1 MHDDFTRDHVKE
13 FSSREINF
21 TRDHVKEFSSRE
33 INSIDF
39 TGVLTP
45 REMSVNHHYKSRR
58 FTCFNF
64 QHKHKLLVDP
74 KRTVGISILTFM
86 SVSILA

>member
-39 TGVLTP
+39 TGVITP
-45 REMSVNHHYKSRR
+45 REMNVNHH
-58 FTCFNF
+58 
-64 QHKHKLLVDP
+64 
-74 KRTVGISILTFM
+74 
-86 SVSILA
+86 